1 MAESSRGCSPIAAL
15 PLGEREPLVA
25 LEDISKRYGRRSAV
39 VELTL
44 SLRAGDICGFIGAN
58 GGGKTTALRM
68 VAGILR
74 PDGGRGTVLGFDLL
88 RDAAAIRGRVG
99 YLSQR
104 SSLYAELSVFENL
117 RFRAQIHGLTNPRAA
132 ADAAIE
138 AFGLMPFA
146 RSPAGSLSGGW
157 ARRLQLA
164 GSLLPSP
171 RLVLLDEP
179 TAGLDLA
186 ARHELWRRVERLAAG
201 GAGVIL
207 CTLELAE
214 AERCSH
220 VVFFAEGQ
228 IMAAGAPDEISVRS
242 SATTFL
248 LYGIGVRRL
257 GDEVGAITGVV
268 ASYPQGE
275 GLRVITDLLGEEHL
289 RRFAALHGA
298 GIVQVAAQLEDV
310 VLAQCTRTEGRWK

>member
-1 MAESSRGCSPIAAL
+1 MLEAGRECSPITAL
-15 PLGEREPLVA
+15 SLGEREPLVA
-25 LEDISKRYGRRSAV
+25 LEDISKQYGRRSAV
-39 VELTL
+39 VDLTL
-44 SLRAGDICGFIGAN
+44 SLQAGDICGFIGAN

-74 PDGGRGTVLGFDLL
+74 PDGGHGTVLGFDL
-88 RDAAAIRGRVG
+88 RREAAVIRGRVG

-117 RFRAQIHGLTNPRAA
+117 RFRAQIYGLTNPRAA

-138 AFGLMPFA
+138 TFGLTPFA
-146 RSPAGSLSGGW
+146 RSRVDSLSGGW

-164 GSLLPSP
+164 ASLIHSP

-186 ARHELWRRVERLAAG
+186 ARHDLWRCVERLAAG

-207 CTLELAE
+207 CTHELVE

-220 VVFFAEGQ
+220 VLLFAEGH
-228 IMAAGAPDEISVRS
+228 IIAAGAPDKISGRS
-242 SATTFL
+242 SAATFL
-248 LYGIGVRRL
+248 LYGIDVRRL
-257 GDEVGAITGVV
+257 GDEVGAMTGVV
-268 ASYPQGE
+268 ASYPQG
-275 GLRVITDLLGEEHL
+275 GSLRVITDPLAEQHL
-289 RRFAALHGA
+289 HRFAASHGA
-298 GIVQVAAQLEDV
+298 GIIRVAARLEDV
-310 VLAQCTRTEGRWK
+310 LLAQCTRKEVRWK

>member
-1 MAESSRGCSPIAAL
+1 MPEAGRECSPITSL
-15 PLGEREPLVA
+15 PLGEREPLVV
-25 LEDISKRYGRRSAV
+25 LEDISKQYGRRSAV

-88 RDAAAIRGRVG
+88 RDTAAIRGRVG

-117 RFRAQIHGLTNPRAA
+117 RFRAQIYGLTNPRATA
-132 ADAAIE
+132 GATIE

-164 GSLLPSP
+164 GSLIHSP

-186 ARHELWRRVERLAAG
+186 ARHDVWRRVERLAAG

-207 CTLELAE
+207 CTHDLAE
-214 AERCSH
+214 AERCSY
-220 VVFFAEGQ
+220 VILFAEGQ
-228 IMAAGAPDEISVRS
+228 ITAAGAPDEISARS
-242 SATTFL
+242 STATFL
-248 LYGIGVRRL
+248 LYGIDARRL
-257 GDEVGAITGVV
+257 GDELGAITGVV
-268 ASYPQGE
+268 ASYPQGD
-275 GLRVITDLLGEEHL
+275 GLRVITDPLGEDPL

-298 GIVQVAAQLEDV
+298 GIVRIAARLEDV
-310 VLAQCTRTEGRWK
+310 VLARCARKKVR